1 MFEAESLG
9 AQINQ
14 TCLQTFRHPFCRAPR
29 LWPLTCHWVQL
40 QGPKGCPG
48 PSRDHNLPLIS
59 WFSQSLLHSPTWR
72 AMRSDELS
80 RGGSLNNYFALIK
93 KGNVSLG
100 GAALNAKVGVMDAG
114 PRPHKSHLCVFV
126 ASSRCVYEINSP
138 NLFLCRCQQ
147 PADGVN
153 KSYGCHNGITY
164 EELEKKKQTC
174 PHSLINLL

>member
-14 TCLQTFRHPFCRAPR
+14 TCLQTFRHPFCRAPW

-48 PSRDHNLPLIS
+48 PSHDHNLPLIS